1 MTYNTLFAACLWK
14 KQVLQLTN
22 ITNDTYKEF
31 MKQFTVPVESVGGD
45 RQVKPYIDTDP
56 VMSLDYTDEDWEIDI
71 LNNKLS
77 ILECFP
83 EISIEDIRCIK
94 RKYEVKDGVKYSVH
108 YIVDKI
114 RMSACNMPSMFEALN
129 LEGFDKSV
137 YDKNRFLTS
146 IYTDKK
152 VADGKTKD
160 LPMFM
165 PDGCDNIKH
174 YLVSYIEEDFVDY
187 DLKFPKREVE
197 KPKVQ
202 SSVIN
207 EIMKVKCE
215 DYDLIK
221 SLVECL
227 NKDRAEAYDKWL
239 DVGFCLYN
247 ISDDLLE
254 LWDTFSQKS
263 DKYISGECDKLWS
276 KMEARSFS
284 IGSLKYWAKLDSPKN
299 YEDIIFNSLT
309 KCVDECVGSDGA
321 HYDIAVVTSKIMK
334 DRIVYD
340 GKVKS
345 WYIVNDKT
353 NIWDIDVK
361 GDRLANVFA
370 KDVCKVFLKAS
381 IRFCEKACNCD
392 ENFKTSYEEKA
403 KKCINIS
410 KQMKN
415 ACFQESV
422 KKMLKAV
429 CLRDDFFEK
438 YINKKEHLFAFN
450 NGVYDLNI
458 KTFRPIEPTDY
469 ISITA
474 GYDYIENVDIKY
486 IKEVEAILKDIQP
499 NDDNYNYMIDV
510 LSSRL
515 YGKNIHQ
522 QFYIFTGA
530 GANGKSVLF
539 NMMRSSFGKYCGK
552 VNAETFTKESKGAN
566 QTSEVSGVSL
576 CRSVVIEEPNE
587 NDKLIVNRLKEFSG
601 DAPLKTR
608 GLYQE
613 AYEFMPQFGLIFLCN
628 EIPKLSKVEYAIARR
643 LRVLSFETK
652 FCEQPKLSHEKAIDN
667 SLNEKIANDVNYKM
681 AFMNILINNWSNRD
695 LKNKLNTPLD
705 VIEKSNEYMDGC
717 NEVKIYLEEYYMKV
731 EDETCK
737 IGAKILYDHF
747 KAMNRNS
754 NVSNVT
760 FKALVEKE
768 GFRNKRLTAGSYYL
782 NIKEKPRT
790 YDDVEE

>member
-1 MTYNTLFAACLWK
+1 MTYNKVIVCNIKNKKNTSIVNPADYKKTLEKYEYPCELVAGEE
-14 KQVLQLTN
+14 Q
-22 ITNDTYKEF
+22 
-31 MKQFTVPVESVGGD
+31 
-45 RQVKPYIDTDP
+45 QVKPYFD
-56 VMSLDYTDEDWEIDI
+56 LDLVDNDSFDWEADILDKQLTIQTLFEDTIDI
-71 LNNKLS
+71 T
-77 ILECFP
+77 
-83 EISIEDIRCIK
+83 DIYVSK
-94 RKYEVKDGVKYSVH
+94 RQYEKDGKIKYSSH
-108 YIVDKI
+108 YTVDKI
-114 RMSACNMPSMFEALN
+114 RMSYYNIKLM
-129 LEGFDKSV
+129 LENNKCTDFDMSV
-137 YDKNRFLTS
+137 YDKNRGLYS
-146 IYTDKK
+146 IYTNKK
-152 VADGKTKD
+152 CNLNMELPPFLPEGDADITK
-160 LPMFM
+160 
-165 PDGCDNIKH
+165 
-174 YLVSYIEEDFVDY
+174 YLVSYIEEDFVNWDE
-187 DLKFPKREVE
+187 KFPKRDE
-197 KPKVQ
+197 KPETPKEQ
-202 SSVIN
+202 KGIIN
-207 EIMKVKCE
+207 EIMKSKCE
-215 DYDLIK
+215 DYDLIEA
-221 SLVECL
+221 LVGCL
-227 NKDRAEAYDKWL
+227 KKDRAEDYAQWL

-247 ISDDLLE
+247 INNDLLE
-254 LWDTFSQKS
+254 LWDSFSQLS
-263 DKYISGECDKLWS
+263 DKYQSGECDKLWS
-276 KMEARSFS
+276 KMETRSFS
-284 IGSLKYWAKLDSPKN
+284 IGSLKYWAKQDNPKT

-321 HYDIAVVTSKIMK
+321 HYDIAVITSKIMK

-340 GKVKS
+340 GKVKC
-345 WYIVNDKT
+345 WYIVNEKT

-361 GDRLANVFA
+361 GDRLAHIFA
-370 KDVCKVFLKAS
+370 KDVCKVFCKS
-381 IRFCEKACNCD
+381 SV
-392 ENFKTSYEEKA
+392 SYMNNDKEEKS
-403 KKCINIS
+403 KKCANIA
-410 KQMKN
+410 KQLKN
-415 ACFQESV
+415 STFQENV

-469 ISITA
+469 ISITT
-474 GYDYIENVDIKY
+474 GYDYIENVDINY

-539 NMMRSSFGKYCGK
+539 NMMRNSFGKYCGK

-681 AFMNILINNWSNRD
+681 AFINILINNWCNRD